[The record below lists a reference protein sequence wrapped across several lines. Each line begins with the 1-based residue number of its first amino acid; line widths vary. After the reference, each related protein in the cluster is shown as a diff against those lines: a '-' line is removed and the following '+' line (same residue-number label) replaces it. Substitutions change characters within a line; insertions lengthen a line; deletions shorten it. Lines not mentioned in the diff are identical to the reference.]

1 MVYFCTLPALFNVGW
16 ASVQIATMA
25 IVVTMTL
32 SQGRR
37 DLLVSS
43 RNGFTYFSNL
53 FTLVIAIIFIV
64 TIDDALWTF
73 RALAYTLTGIGIFT
87 SIFFIFFVPEVKL
100 SDDAIKYDKIY
111 KQANGPARSDGQNEK
126 KEEVRR
132 SLSENITS
140 WKEWLVNG
148 AFYIHAGVY
157 TFARMAVNV
166 TMTLTPFYLIHVLDF
181 EGDEDRPTP
190 PQIATVPLASY
201 T

>member
-16 ASVQIATMA
+16 ASVQIATMS
-25 IVVTMTL
+25 IVVTLTL

-53 FTLVIAIIFIV
+53 FTLIIAIIFIV
-64 TIDDALWTF
+64 TIDNALWTF
-73 RALAYTLTGIGIFT
+73 RALAYTLTGIGIF
-87 SIFFIFFVPEVKL
+87 SSVFFIFFVPEVKL
-100 SDDAIKYDKIY
+100 SKDAIECDKKY
-111 KQANGPARSDGQNEK
+111 KQGNGAPTSENQNSKKDEART
-126 KEEVRR
+126 
-132 SLSENITS
+132 SLSEEVTS
-140 WKEWLVNG
+140 WRAWLVNG

-166 TMTLTPFYLIHVLDF
+166 TMTLTPFYLIHVLNF
-181 EGDEDRPTP
+181 EGDGDKPTP